1 MNYGSRESWVKDYMR
16 MMDDE
21 YGDYGFSDDPKP
33 SDEEFA
39 EDWDSVDE
47 DNAEYASNYWGR
59 SSIDDD
65 DEESVVPK
73 KVTKLKDIKKPDG
86 IKKTKRDLWM
96 ETLRRLEQAAR
107 TTTDFRNL
115 CGWYDYLEY
124 LEKDRA
130 RKHEILRNGDDYP
143 IEYGENENSRL
154 FSGGLGNVISR
165 QMRKGDF
172 LDYLYCKPDTLHE
185 LVTTDYMIHFMKAIE
200 KEDRELFY
208 YKVLEKESNTEIAEM
223 RGHTDRGVRKAWSD
237 LQFHLKQ
244 RAMGVLIFRSD
255 KGYSYT
261 GDEQQFLDTC
271 REEYEFKLEQ
281 DGADLS

>member
-39 EDWDSVDE
+39 EDWDSDDE

-73 KVTKLKDIKKPDG
+73 KVTKLKDIKKPEG

-115 CGWYDYLEY
+115 
-124 LEKDRA
+124 
-130 RKHEILRNGDDYP
+130 
-143 IEYGENENSRL
+143 
-154 FSGGLGNVISR
+154 
-165 QMRKGDF
+165 
-172 LDYLYCKPDTLHE
+172 
-185 LVTTDYMIHFMKAIE
+185 
-200 KEDRELFY
+200 
-208 YKVLEKESNTEIAEM
+208 
-223 RGHTDRGVRKAWSD
+223 
-237 LQFHLKQ
+237 
-244 RAMGVLIFRSD
+244 
-255 KGYSYT
+255 
-261 GDEQQFLDTC
+261 
-271 REEYEFKLEQ
+271 
-281 DGADLS
+281 